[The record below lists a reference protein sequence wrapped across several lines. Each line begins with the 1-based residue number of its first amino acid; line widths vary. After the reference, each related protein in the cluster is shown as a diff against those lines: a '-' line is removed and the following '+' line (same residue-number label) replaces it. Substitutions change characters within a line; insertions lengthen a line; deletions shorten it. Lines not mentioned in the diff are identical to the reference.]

1 MSAAAQLCFS
11 VKDLLVDS
19 NELNQMAPIQFLQE
33 ESEGTLVWKP
43 LNLFDGLVAR
53 IRLQCVH
60 M

>member
-33 ESEGTLVWKP
+33 ESEGLSSGNRLISLMVW
-43 LNLFDGLVAR
+43 
-53 IRLQCVH
+53 
-60 M
+60 